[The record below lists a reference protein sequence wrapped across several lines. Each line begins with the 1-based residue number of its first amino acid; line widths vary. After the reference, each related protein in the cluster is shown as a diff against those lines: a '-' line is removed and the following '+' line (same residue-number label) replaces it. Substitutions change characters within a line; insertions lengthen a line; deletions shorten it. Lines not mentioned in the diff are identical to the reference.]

1 MKELDLNEKSSKSLL
16 ADVLNALI
24 KGLDDDFVEN
34 DIVNGYDG
42 NIEVFYD
49 DDFDN
54 IVFRTR

>member
-1 MKELDLNEKSSKSLL
+1 MKELDLKETSSKSLL

-24 KGLDDDFVEN
+24 KGLDDDFGEN
-34 DIVNGYDG
+34 DIVNGYDD

-49 DDFDN
+49 DDIDN